1 MTRDEPACSLRQPVG
16 LHSAGMSSS
25 KRRKPRPRRKGPT
38 PPNRARADAAQSAAP
53 GDPRPGTT
61 RGPAE
66 PAASSAR
73 SGRYTPK
80 LKNRGPFRPTW
91 HKVIGTLMVVA
102 GLTVF
107 VLNDLEWF
115 DVHVMPGGHNEL
127 YAVVAVAIAGSSLWW
142 FGAFDRPPE
151 RR

>member
-1 MTRDEPACSLRQPVG
+1 
-16 LHSAGMSSS
+16 MSSP

-38 PPNRARADAAQSAAP
+38 PPNRASAESAQSAVPDHGRREAN
-53 GDPRPGTT
+53 R
-61 RGPAE
+61 RPAE
-66 PAASSAR
+66 PATSPVG

-91 HKVIGTLMVVA
+91 HKVVGALMVLA

-107 VLNDLEWF
+107 VLNDLAWF
-115 DVHVMPGGHNEL
+115 DVRVMPGGHNEL
-127 YAVVAVAIAGSSLWW
+127 YAVVAVVIAASSLWW

>member
-1 MTRDEPACSLRQPVG
+1 
-16 LHSAGMSSS
+16 MSSS

-38 PPNRARADAAQSAAP
+38 PPNRATAGAARTSSSDGQ
-53 GDPRPGTT
+53 RPGANK
-61 RGPAE
+61 GLAE
-66 PAASSAR
+66 PVASPAG

-91 HKVIGTLMVVA
+91 HKVVGALMVLA

-107 VLNDLEWF
+107 VLNDLAWF
-115 DVHVMPGGHNEL
+115 DVRVMPGGHNEL
-127 YAVVAVAIAGSSLWW
+127 YAVVAVVIAASSLWW

>member
-1 MTRDEPACSLRQPVG
+1 
-16 LHSAGMSSS
+16 
-25 KRRKPRPRRKGPT
+25 
-38 PPNRARADAAQSAAP
+38 
-53 GDPRPGTT
+53 
-61 RGPAE
+61 
-66 PAASSAR
+66 
-73 SGRYTPK
+73 
-80 LKNRGPFRPTW
+80 
-91 HKVIGTLMVVA
+91 MVVA